1 METTQQNAKDINRQ
15 ELELLMGR
23 LYFVDTAA
31 SAVELNRALDPLWL
45 KANSILKALF
55 GDQTLQFH
63 MFRQPSYMAAVRHA
77 VAGMPGIDERTKYQN
92 LISLFLDDRDLA
104 IKRLE
109 GPLPM
114 SR

>member
-63 MFRQPSYMAAVRHA
+63 M
-77 VAGMPGIDERTKYQN
+77 
-92 LISLFLDDRDLA
+92 LFDLS
-104 IKRLE
+104 IL
-109 GPLPM
+109 G
-114 SR
+114 

>member
-55 GDQTLQFH
+55 GGQTLQFH

-92 LISLFLDDRDLA
+92 LISLFLDDLDLA
-104 IKRLE
+104 MKRLE